1 MRALDRKLLRD
12 LTSMKGQMTA
22 VGMVLVCG
30 LTVMVMER
38 SLVISLESS
47 KTAYYQTHRLADV
60 FCDLKRAPNMLASRL
75 ARIPH
80 VATVETRV
88 RGTALLDIPGM
99 KQMAQAV
106 IISLPDAHPQHLNL
120 LFLTAGRF
128 PLPGHRREVVISQP
142 FAEAHGF
149 LPGDAIDA
157 TIHGGR
163 ERLEIVGIALS
174 PEYVYELPPGG
185 ITPDNRRYGVFWM
198 GETDL
203 AIALGLEGGFN
214 NVIVDVAP
222 NGDIQAVKADLDR
235 ILVPYGGLTA
245 YDRTEQLSV
254 KMVDDEIR
262 GLRAVALIFPLVFL
276 GIAAFMTSATLTRL
290 VRLQR
295 EQIAQLKA
303 FGYTSVS
310 VGLHYLCF
318 ALVVVALAT
327 IAGALA
333 GLWMGSELIYLYHP
347 FFRFPSLTF
356 HPDWQS
362 LAIAV
367 PLGAAVSI
375 LGVFG
380 AVRQAMGLPPAEA
393 MRPEPPTEFRPS
405 ILEHLGLHTWVSPS
419 LRMAL
424 RNLKRKPWQALFTIS
439 GLTLATAIPIVS
451 VSMDEGMD
459 YVMDF
464 QWRLAQRQDVTL
476 SLIEPAG
483 SGGLNSINALPGVL
497 RAEPYRS
504 VPALLVRGHRSR
516 RIGVMGLPRNAHL
529 NRLLD
534 IHERPVHLP
543 ISGLLLSA
551 QLADIL
557 DVRPGE
563 SIQVEVQEGRRPV
576 LEMIVAGTITD
587 FAGIGAYMDIDRL
600 RSLLQEGKTISG
612 AHVRLDHARKDLFFA
627 AVKKTPR
634 IASFTV
640 TNDVRAAYDRIM
652 GKMMAISQGIFFF
665 FAIVVAF
672 GVVYNGTRIVLSERT
687 RDLATLRVLG
697 FTQKEVVFVLVG
709 ELTLLTLLALLPGL
723 YLGSE
728 LTRIILESV
737 NTETLRIPVILTGRA
752 YAIAVLIVLVSSCLS
767 FIVAGR
773 RIARLDLVG
782 VMKAGE

>member
-1 MRALDRKLLRD
+1 MHALNRKLLRD
-12 LTSMKGQMTA
+12 LASMKGQMMA

-30 LTVMVMER
+30 ITVMIMER
-38 SLVISLESS
+38 SLVVSLETS
-47 KTAYYQTHRLADV
+47 KSAYYQTHRLADV

-75 ARIPH
+75 ARIPDA
-80 VATVETRV
+80 ATVETRV

-99 KQMAQAV
+99 KQMAQAT
-106 IISLPDAHPQHLNL
+106 IISLPDDHPQHLNL
-120 LFLTAGRF
+120 LFLSAGRF
-128 PLPGHRREVVISQP
+128 PLPGHRRETVISRP

-149 LPGDAIDA
+149 RPGDTIDA

-163 ERLEIVGIALS
+163 ERLRIVGIALS
-174 PEYVYELPPGG
+174 PEYVYELPPSGFM
-185 ITPDNRRYGVFWM
+185 PDNRRFGVFWM
-198 GETDL
+198 NETDL
-203 AIALGLEGGFN
+203 AIAMGIEGGFN

-222 NGDIQAVKADLDR
+222 GGNVQTVKENLDR
-235 ILVPYGGLTA
+235 ILAPYGGLTA

-276 GIAAFMTSATLTRL
+276 GIAAFMTSAALTRL

-303 FGYTSVS
+303 FGYTSMS
-310 VGLHYLCF
+310 VGLHYLTF
-318 ALVVVALAT
+318 ALVVVTLAM
-327 IAGALA
+327 IAGSLL
-333 GLWMGSELIYLYHP
+333 GLWLGSELIHIYHP

-356 HPDWQS
+356 HPDLQA
-362 LAIAV
+362 LIIAL
-367 PLGAAVSI
+367 PLGATVSF

-380 AVRQAMGLPPAEA
+380 AVRQAMTLPPAEA
-393 MRPEPPTEFRPS
+393 MRPEPPGEFRPS
-405 ILEHLGLHTWVSPS
+405 ILEKLGLHKWVSPS
-419 LRMAL
+419 PCMAL
-424 RNLKRKPWQALFTIS
+424 RNLERKPWQALFTTM

-476 SLIEPAG
+476 SLVEPTG
-483 SGGLNSINALPGVL
+483 FGGLFSIHAMPGVL
-497 RAEPYRS
+497 QAEPYRS